1 MASGQTT
8 NSALNQWAPEDKVLR
23 EEFNQDNAKID
34 TALNSLG
41 CVAGFYKGD
50 GTAGRLVELG
60 FQPSAVLIVRDG
72 GVFNHSGSVTTVSEG
87 ALAVKGRDAK
97 NYSGSVSAAI
107 AENGFQVWSAVNAGG
122 NYYHYVATK

>member
-72 GVFNHSGSVTTVSEG
+72 GVFNTSGSVSTSSEG
-87 ALAVKGRDAK
+87 ALAVTGSPAK
-97 NYSGSVSAAI
+97 SYTGGQL
-107 AENGFQVWSAVNAGG
+107 AEVVEAGFQVWNGVNSSG
-122 NYYHYVATK
+122 YTYHYVATK